1 MSAVANEKKPDAD
14 TLREAIGRETR
25 SSDVVNLARCQQL
38 EATLDRGVD
47 KVAVG
52 DPAPLGIHWCVN
64 LACAPMAQ
72 IDTDGHPKRGQFLPD
87 VPLPRRMWAG
97 GQLRLLDP
105 ILVGDRV
112 DQTSIITDVRV
123 KEGRSGTLCF
133 ITVEH
138 TISTERGVAIREK
151 QDIVYRGQT
160 STPKPASISEE
171 VAKSATIRKAVTANP
186 VLLFRYSALT
196 FNAHRIHYD
205 RDYAQLEEGY
215 PGLVVHGPLQATQ
228 LLNLAASYKCM
239 PKTFHFRG
247 VSPLFDGSE
256 YTLNAEPTDAGLDL
270 WTSSAAGHDAMLA
283 KAEWS

>member
-1 MSAVANEKKPDAD
+1 MSAVANEMKLDAD

-25 SSDVVNLARCQQL
+25 SSDVASLARCQQL
-38 EATLDRGVD
+38 EATLNGGVD

-72 IDTDGHPKRGQFLPD
+72 IDTDGHPKRGIFLPD

-138 TISTERGVAIREK
+138 TISTERGVAIREM

-160 STPKPASISEE
+160 STPKPAGVSEE
-171 VAKSATIRKAVTANP
+171 VAKSTTIRKAVTANP

-228 LLNLAASYKCM
+228 LLNLAASYKSM

-247 VSPLFDGSE
+247 VSPLFDGGE

-270 WTSSAAGHDAMLA
+270 WTSSAAGHDAMVA
-283 KAEWS
+283 SAEWS